1 LIECLVYGQT
11 IHWHS
16 YILFHWGSFFEEW
29 WMSFSSPN
37 RITLHWSKKTTVK
50 FEGLKTWCLPLRKK
64 DPFGCIPLNV
74 TDLKHLMKWC
84 IRRVVCH
91 FSIFILRLVKQ
102 QLFKFIRKSN
112 GESTIHDISVILKRW
127 LHCLND
133 VKNRLDSDI
142 ITERVVLQSH
152 PLFLRKFPKK
162 R

>member
-1 LIECLVYGQT
+1 MDKLFIGIHTYCFIGEVSSKNDECHSAVLIESHCT
-11 IHWHS
+11 
-16 YILFHWGSFFEEW
+16 EA
-29 WMSFSSPN
+29 
-37 RITLHWSKKTTVK
+37 KKTTVK

-84 IRRVVCH
+84 IRRVVFH